1 MFDSMGKEGFE
12 PSRLSAR
19 DSKSRLSANSS
30 TSPEYHPLGANDYIL
45 VQSNR
50 QQIVYNPTLKEI
62 MI

>member
-30 TSPEYHPLGANDYIL
+30 TSPGYRPIGENDYNL
-45 VQSNR
+45 EQSNR
-50 QQIVYNPTLKEI
+50 QQIVYNLTLKEI
-62 MI
+62 II

>member
-30 TSPEYHPLGANDYIL
+30 TSP
-45 VQSNR
+45 
-50 QQIVYNPTLKEI
+50 IVYHGDRNYKPEKDASQ
-62 MI
+62 

>member
-30 TSPEYHPLGANDYIL
+30 TSPVSRPIGPNDYKL
-45 VQSNR
+45 EQSNR
-50 QQIVYNPTLKEI
+50 Q
-62 MI
+62 

>member
-30 TSPEYHPLGANDYIL
+30 TSPVYRPIGPNDYKL
-45 VQSNR
+45 EQSNR
-50 QQIVYNPTLKEI
+50 QQIEYTNRI
-62 MI
+62 

>member
-30 TSPEYHPLGANDYIL
+30 TSPGYRPIGENDYNL
-45 VQSNR
+45 EQSNR
-50 QQIVYNPTLKEI
+50 QQIVHKSYI
-62 MI
+62 I